1 MSTNSGVST
10 SPPAPVG
17 PEGLP
22 PAAPPAPL
30 FFLVGPCTLE
40 VAELGSRLE
49 HPLIVRLAAFVH
61 AKVSGVA
68 VT

>member
-22 PAAPPAPL
+22 PAAAAPL

-61 AKVSGVA
+61 AEESGVA